1 MHAIGMGAVSG
12 AYQNFYASDVAS
24 IATGA
29 NSAASAVIEVPAN
42 DKPAAAQLLFTGNA
56 AGPGN
61 ATAYFAWSLDGTNYE
76 TVGAPV
82 VMSIA
87 SGARASNI
95 AVLDVEAVRSLKV
108 LKVSNGDPA
117 QAITAVNVRC
127 VFF

>member
-1 MHAIGMGAVSG
+1 MGAVSG

-29 NSAASAVIEVPAN
+29 DSAASAVIEVPAN
-42 DKPAAAQLLFTGNA
+42 AKRAAVQLLFTGNA
-56 AGPGN
+56 AGSGN
-61 ATAYFAWSLDGTNYE
+61 ATAYVVGSLDGTNYE

-87 SGARASNI
+87 SGAMASNI
-95 AVLDVEAVRSLKV
+95 ALLDVEAVRSLKV

>member
-1 MHAIGMGAVSG
+1 MGAVSG

-29 NSAASAVIEVPAN
+29 DSAASAVIEVPAN
-42 DKPAAAQLLFTGNA
+42 AKRASVQLLFTGNA
-56 AGPGN
+56 AGSGN
-61 ATAYFAWSLDGTNYE
+61 ATAYVVGSLDGTNYE
-76 TVGAPV
+76 TVGSPV

-95 AVLDVEAVRSLKV
+95 AVLDVEAVQALKV

-117 QAITAVNVRC
+117 RAITAVNVRC
-127 VFF
+127 VFY

>member
-29 NSAASAVIEVPAN
+29 DSAASAVIEVPAN
-42 DKPAAAQLLFTGNA
+42 AKRASVQLLFTGNA
-56 AGPGN
+56 AGSGN
-61 ATAYFAWSLDGTNYE
+61 ATAYVVGSLDGTNYE
-76 TVGAPV
+76 TVGSPV

-95 AVLDVEAVRSLKV
+95 AVLDVEAVQA

-127 VFF
+127 VFY

>member
-1 MHAIGMGAVSG
+1 MGAVSG

-29 NSAASAVIEVPAN
+29 DSAASAVIEVPAN
-42 DKPAAAQLLFTGNA
+42 AKRAAVQLLFTGNA
-56 AGPGN
+56 AGSGN
-61 ATAYFAWSLDGTNYE
+61 ATAYVVGSLDGTNYE